1 MEVGGRPGAP
11 GGPAG
16 GAAAGGAGPG
26 AARAE
31 AGGRAGGGWLVW
43 DAEGAAGLRGARGV
57 VGAAVGALPGFK
69 LQNEAHGLPV
79 RLHEWE
85 AALALER
92 GWAESARPEA
102 SDGPGDP
109 PGPGGG
115 VEVPLLPR
123 RGEPALAGL
132 LTEPAPNPSGRS
144 LKARVFRELHDRGYT
159 LTGGLKFG
167 ADFLCYR
174 GDPCTCHAEFCVK
187 VLEAAAELAP
197 LQLLAAARTAHAARK
212 HYVLACPVAGSR
224 GEGGGVGGGAESG
237 ENEDGPAFRYL
248 TFSPEGGF
256 EEALKKT

>member
-1 MEVGGRPGAP
+1 M
-11 GGPAG
+11 
-16 GAAAGGAGPG
+16 
-26 AARAE
+26 
-31 AGGRAGGGWLVW
+31 
-43 DAEGAAGLRGARGV
+43 

-102 SDGPGDP
+102 STQEPAAAA
-109 PGPGGG
+109 GGT
-115 VEVPLLPR
+115 EVPLLPQ
-123 RGEPALAGL
+123 RGAALLGGLPAD
-132 LTEPAPNPSGRS
+132 PAPGPSGRT
-144 LKARVFRELHDRGYT
+144 LKARVFRELHDLGYT

-174 GDPCTCHAEFCVK
+174 GDPCTCHAEFCLT
-187 VLEAAAELAP
+187 VLEGGSQLAA

-212 HYVLACPVAGSR
+212 HYVLACPVNPTEAGAGETGR
-224 GEGGGVGGGAESG
+224 GATTGT
-237 ENEDGPAFRYL
+237 FRYL

-256 EEALKKT
+256 EEALKKI